1 MTIARDQFEL
11 YESVIL
17 TEQVTPA
24 AIRELLRDNPDFAVW
39 YCARRTARAAAPKP
53 PKSDEPA
60 PWRIDG
66 DEVIAADDTVV
77 MTIDG
82 ADPDHLAFWQRV
94 VTAINARTATIE
106 AIAAVKRA
114 FGAPGDY
121 GYGTAK
127 GDALFALYRAATGDG
142 ASR

>member
-1 MTIARDQFEL
+1 MTIPRDQFEL

-17 TEQVTPA
+17 TEQITPA
-24 AIRELLRDNPDFAVW
+24 AAQELLRDNADFAEW
-39 YCARRTARAAAPKP
+39 YRARRAAAPAEP
-53 PKSDEPA
+53 PTQPAEPA
-60 PWRIDG
+60 PWHIEG
-66 DEVIAADDTVV
+66 DEVIAADGTVV

-82 ADPDHLAFWQRV
+82 ADPDHRAFWQRI
-94 VTAINARTATIE
+94 VTAINTEPRVIE
-106 AIAAVKRA
+106 AIAAIKRA

-127 GDALFALYRAATGDG
+127 GDALFALYRAAAEGG